1 MGMVRA
7 FQSVLASFTQDP
19 FQPVK
24 SVKKAREMVCHR
36 PAQPLCYGQFCE
48 LIPWVAHVDT
58 NEATARERTGQ
69 RKEAGVAD
77 IFHEVEE
84 DLRRDQALAFW
95 KKYGNF
101 VIAAA
106 LVVVLAVAGQWG
118 WREYTTRQ
126 QLQASADFLSAA
138 ASSDLAQREAALGKL
153 AAEGGTYAVLARFR
167 LAETAIEA
175 GDKAKARGIL
185 AEIAKDQDADQALR
199 DLATI
204 QAALLELEIGKP
216 EAAADLVKDLTLEGQ
231 AYRLSALEIT
241 GLAAMVG
248 GDTGKAKA
256 TFEEMKKLAAEAPTS
271 GFARRAD
278 QLLDRLAN

>member
-1 MGMVRA
+1 M
-7 FQSVLASFTQDP
+7 
-19 FQPVK
+19 
-24 SVKKAREMVCHR
+24 
-36 PAQPLCYGQFCE
+36 
-48 LIPWVAHVDT
+48 
-58 NEATARERTGQ
+58 
-69 RKEAGVAD
+69 AD

-84 DLRRDQALAFW
+84 DLRRDQALAIW
-95 KKYGNF
+95 KKYGT
-101 VIAAA
+101 VIIAAA
-106 LVVVLAVAGQWG
+106 LVIVLAVAGHWG
-118 WREYTTRQ
+118 WREYSTRK

-138 ASSDLAQREAALGKL
+138 ATTDVAQREAALGQL

-185 AEIAKDQDADQALR
+185 TEIANDGGADQALR

-216 EAAADLVKDLTLEGQ
+216 EGAADLVKNLTQEGQ

-241 GLAAMVG
+241 GLAAMAG
-248 GDTGKAKA
+248 GDKEKAKA
-256 TFEEMKKLAAEAPTS
+256 TFEQLKTAAAAEAPSS
-271 GFARRAD
+271 GFGRRAD